1 MSALPAWFSIH
12 PIDWKPAVGRLYDR
26 PDGEHSRREGD
37 MIRHIG
43 IRPIIFS
50 VNCYIAAVLA
60 LFISFSLDLKSSAW
74 AMVTVYLTSQPLSG
88 ALRAKAVYRV
98 VGTFV
103 GGAVMVAIVPNMV
116 NAPELTTLAIILWVA
131 LCVFVSLLDRTPRSY
146 MFVLSGYTAA
156 LIGFPSVLA
165 PSTVF
170 DTAVSR
176 VEEITLGVVCAA
188 IVHSLILPIDPAK
201 RDLARSKSLTD
212 VAITRQQVERAQ
224 QATDEAQA
232 KLDAANAALDVARL
246 NLERSTVLAPV
257 KGIVTNFDLLPGRY
271 VNVGAAVFAL
281 IDSDSFR
288 VEGYFEETKLR
299 RIRVGEEATVKLIG
313 DLRVLSGHVESI
325 AYGIEDQNR
334 STSSELLASV
344 NPTFSWVRLAQRI
357 PVRIK
362 LDYAPADILLVAGRT
377 ATVSIGKIRWW

>member
-1 MSALPAWFSIH
+1 MKSFFASFGRALLTL
-12 PIDWKPAVGRLYDR
+12 VVVL
-26 PDGEHSRREGD
+26 
-37 MIRHIG
+37 
-43 IRPIIFS
+43 
-50 VNCYIAAVLA
+50 VAVLA
-60 LFISFSLDLKSSAW
+60 GWELWSYYMLEPWTRDGRVRADVVKVAADVSGLVSDVFVRDNEKVSKGQQLFRIDKRRFQ
-74 AMVTVYLTSQPLSG
+74 Y
-88 ALRAKAVYRV
+88 ALEQAKAD
-98 VGTFV
+98 
-103 GGAVMVAIVPNMV
+103 VASQQ
-116 NAPELTTLAIILWVA
+116 ATL
-131 LCVFVSLLDRTPRSY
+131 DQ
-146 MFVLSGYTAA
+146 
-156 LIGFPSVLA
+156 
-165 PSTVF
+165 
-170 DTAVSR
+170 
-176 VEEITLGVVCAA
+176 
-188 IVHSLILPIDPAK
+188 AK

-257 KGIVTNFDLLPGRY
+257 NGIVTNFDLLPGRY

-313 DLRVLSGHVESI
+313 DSRVLSGHVESI

-344 NPTFSWVRLAQRI
+344 NPTFSWVRLAQSI

-362 LDYAPADILLVAGRT
+362 LDYSPADILLVAGRT